1 VTAPGARVYEL
12 VRRCDNC
19 DGTHLAVYGA
29 ALDDPDIVHP
39 LQVLCRTCGLVF
51 ATPRLSAAA
60 LADVYRR
67 YELWSSSVIDAGEE
81 EQRRVRARAL
91 LEEIRR
97 IVQTGRL
104 LDVGSGTGSI
114 LVEAR
119 AAGYDVAG
127 IEPAAHGVAF
137 ARDRY
142 GLESLQ
148 EGTLESVALG
158 DESYDVVVAWHVIE
172 HVFDLDAFVTKLRRA
187 LVPGGLLVIGTESY
201 AHPANTVVRAVRH
214 LSGRVPRIATHS
226 LHTFVF
232 SPRSLRDCLE
242 RRGFETRTLHAYDE
256 RTFAVALRAV
266 HARRPLR
273 RSTALVAVGAA
284 ELAARAS
291 RRGPYLRG
299 FWIRNR

>member
-1 VTAPGARVYEL
+1 MTATGARPYEL

-51 ATPRLSAAA
+51 ATPRLSAEA

-67 YELWSSSVIDAGEE
+67 YALWSPS
-81 EQRRVRARAL
+81 
-91 LEEIRR
+91 
-97 IVQTGRL
+97 
-104 LDVGSGTGSI
+104 DVGSGTGSI

-119 AAGYDVAG
+119 SAGYDVAG

-158 DESYDVVVAWHVIE
+158 DESYDIVVAWHVIE
-172 HVFDLDAFVTKLRRA
+172 HVFDLDAFVAKLRRA

-214 LSGRVPRIATHS
+214 LSGRVPRIATDS

-273 RSTALVAVGAA
+273 RIAALVAVGAA

-299 FWIRNR
+299 FWIRTR